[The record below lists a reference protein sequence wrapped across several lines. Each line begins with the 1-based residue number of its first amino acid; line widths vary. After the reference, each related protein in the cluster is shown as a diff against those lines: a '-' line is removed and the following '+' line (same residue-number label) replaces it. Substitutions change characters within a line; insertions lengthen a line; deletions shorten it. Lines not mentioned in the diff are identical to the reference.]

1 MGGRYGQQ
9 EHGLYYLR
17 GDRQVGGR
25 PRESA
30 GARLGFAG
38 AVRGRLSENGVG
50 EASTAARKEARESA
64 PKIYW
69 GGANR
74 EYCYAR

>member
-1 MGGRYGQQ
+1 MRGRYGQQ
-9 EHGLYYLR
+9 EYGLYYLG

-30 GARLGFAG
+30 GARLGFDG

-50 EASTAARKEARESA
+50 EASTVARTEARESA
-64 PKIYW
+64 PKMYW

-74 EYCYAR
+74 EYGYAR